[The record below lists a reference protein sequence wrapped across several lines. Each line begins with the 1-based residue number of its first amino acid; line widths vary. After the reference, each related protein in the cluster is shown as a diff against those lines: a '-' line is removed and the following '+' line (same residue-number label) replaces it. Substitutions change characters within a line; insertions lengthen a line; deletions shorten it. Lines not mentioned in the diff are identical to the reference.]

1 MTRREVGDV
10 QTATKGVTMEHK
22 PVAEA
27 KEQLSKAVFNMVDT
41 LMDDGYTEEWANM
54 HTFNYVGFLLGWRD
68 NPGDLSFHHS
78 ELED

>member
-1 MTRREVGDV
+1 
-10 QTATKGVTMEHK
+10 MEHK

-27 KEQLSKAVFNMVDT
+27 KEQLSKAVFNLVDT
-41 LMDDGYTEEWANM
+41 LKDDGYTEGWAEM
-54 HTFNYVGFLLGWRD
+54 QTFDYVSFLLGWCD

>member
-1 MTRREVGDV
+1 
-10 QTATKGVTMEHK
+10 MEHK

-27 KEQLSKAVFNMVDT
+27 KEQLSKAVFNLVDT
-41 LMDDGYTEEWANM
+41 LKDDGYTEGWAEM
-54 HTFNYVGFLLGWRD
+54 QTFDYVGFLLGWRD